1 MLNGTSVHLT
11 FNTQHLTFLV
21 FYAGTDRK
29 ARPRG
34 RPLGPG
40 GHVHQCR
47 GGQRRLE
54 TGLPDKDEA
63 AGKPDKGLSAR
74 GLGSRLELLL
84 PHMAH
89 SEDYLQLHETAQL
102 ADNIAQKL
110 AGLYPLAVKRLEAP
124 SEPR

>member
-1 MLNGTSVHLT
+1 MFHGT
-11 FNTQHLTFLV
+11 
-21 FYAGTDRK
+21 
-29 ARPRG
+29 
-34 RPLGPG
+34 
-40 GHVHQCR
+40 
-47 GGQRRLE
+47 
-54 TGLPDKDEA
+54 KDEQKA
-63 AGKPDKGLSAR
+63 LTQELRDLALSAR